1 MPNILKIEDA
11 VKGYFAITVSDQGGN
26 KVYTVRETV
35 YMDVGAPCRGEE
47 LSYEVLDILIHA
59 DEYYRAK
66 RAALSILS
74 YGDNNERTLHTKLR
88 ARSISDETATEVVS
102 EMVSLGYINESRQ
115 LERIITDE
123 ANRRLQGPK
132 KIIPKLLSKGYSI
145 SNIRHALESLVD
157 SGEVD
162 FEKNRELLLDRLLGS
177 ERDSEQVKKLL
188 FKYGYDF

>member
-11 VKGYFAITVSDQGGN
+11 VKGYLAITVSGRGEN
-26 KVYTVRETV
+26 KLYTVRETV
-35 YMDVGAPCRGEE
+35 YIDIGSPCRGEE
-47 LSYEVLDILIHA
+47 LSDETLAILIRA

-88 ARSISDETATEVVS
+88 ARSISDEIASEVVC

-123 ANRRLQGPK
+123 ANRRLQGPRK
-132 KIIPKLLSKGYSI
+132 LIPKLLSKGYSM
-145 SNIRHALESLVD
+145 SDIRQTLERLVD

-162 FEKNRELLLDRLLGS
+162 FDKNRELLLDKLLGS
-177 ERDSEQVKKLL
+177 VRDTEQVKKLL